1 MLYDVFIIYV
11 IRFVGLE
18 DRIMRWGLLLRVLV
32 TLVFALLGWELGRQ
46 IAGVETLG
54 SLTLTSA
61 RIIVPA
67 ILLSGLAG
75 LFSAPWL
82 TVRPAHALRSSLRQ
96 IPTVQLMAATVGLA
110 IGLTIAA
117 LLAYP
122 LSLLPNP
129 FGTIL
134 PFVGVI
140 VMGYLGVTMMV
151 LRHREILTFFRIQT
165 ESQDGRNL
173 PKLPLLD
180 KADSAPYSQMM
191 LLDTSVIIDG
201 RIADVAETGFLW
213 AILGVP
219 RFILN
224 ELQYIADSAE
234 MLRRNRGRR
243 GLEILDRLQQIGN
256 VEIVFLDQDPTG
268 AQQVDE
274 KLVFLGREMGAAIVT
289 NDYNLNRVAKLQGV
303 RVLNINELA
312 NAVKSVVLPGE
323 EMSIQVIQEG
333 KEINQG
339 VGYLDDGTM
348 VVVEQGRRFMGDRLS
363 VRATKVLQTN
373 AGRLIFAVP
382 EDASERR
389 RAYQSVK

>member
-1 MLYDVFIIYV
+1 
-11 IRFVGLE
+11 
-18 DRIMRWGLLLRVLV
+18 MRWALLLRGLV
-32 TLVFALLGWELGRQ
+32 TFVFVLLGWELGRQ
-46 IAGVETLG
+46 LTGVEALE
-54 SLTLTSA
+54 SLTLSSA
-61 RIIVPA
+61 RLIIP
-67 ILLSGLAG
+67 LSIVSGVIG
-75 LFSAPWL
+75 LFTAPWL
-82 TVRPAHALRSSLRQ
+82 TVKPANALRSSLRQ
-96 IPTVQLMAATVGLA
+96 IPTVQLMAATAGMA
-110 IGLTIAA
+110 IGLAIAA

-151 LRHREILTFFRIQT
+151 LRHREILNFFRFPNGS
-165 ESQDGRNL
+165 ENGRDL
-173 PKLPLLD
+173 PMLPLFAKGGRPQHSD
-180 KADSAPYSQMM
+180 TM

-213 AILGVP
+213 AILAVP

-234 MLRRNRGRR
+234 VLRRNRGRR
-243 GLEILDRLQQIGN
+243 GLEILDRLQKIEGVN
-256 VEIVFLDQDPTG
+256 IVFLDQDPAE

-274 KLVFLGREMGAAIVT
+274 KLVYLAREMSAAIVT

-323 EMSIQVIQEG
+323 EMTIQVIQEG
-333 KEINQG
+333 KEMNQG

-348 VVVEQGRRFMGDRLS
+348 VVVEQGRRHMGARLS
-363 VRATKVLQTN
+363 VRVTKVLQTN

-382 EDASERR
+382 EEVQERR
-389 RAYQSVK
+389 RTYESVR

>member
-1 MLYDVFIIYV
+1 
-11 IRFVGLE
+11 
-18 DRIMRWGLLLRVLV
+18 MRWALLLRVLV
-32 TLVFALLGWELGRQ
+32 TFVFVLLGWELGRQ
-46 IAGVETLG
+46 IAGVDALQ
-54 SLTLTSA
+54 SLTLSSA
-61 RIIVPA
+61 RLIIPIVL
-67 ILLSGLAG
+67 ISGVVG
-75 LFSAPWL
+75 LVGAPWL
-82 TVRPAHALRSSLRQ
+82 TVKPANALRSSLRQ
-96 IPTVQLMAATVGLA
+96 IPTVQLMAATAGLA
-110 IGLTIAA
+110 IGLAIAA

-122 LSLLPNP
+122 LSLLPKP

-151 LRHREILTFFRIQT
+151 LRHREVLNFFQFPYGG
-165 ESQDGRNL
+165 ESNPDL

-180 KADSAPYSQMM
+180 KSGRKQYSDMM

-213 AILGVP
+213 AILAVP

-234 MLRRNRGRR
+234 VLRRNRGRR
-243 GLEILDRLQQIGN
+243 GLEILDRLQQIDE
-256 VEIVFLDQDPTG
+256 VEIVFLDQDPAE

-274 KLVFLGREMGAAIVT
+274 KLVYLGREMSAAIVT

-323 EMSIQVIQEG
+323 EMMIHVIQEG
-333 KEINQG
+333 KEMNQG

-348 VVVEQGRRFMGDRLS
+348 VVVEQGRRHMGARIS
-363 VRATKVLQTN
+363 VRVTKVLQTN

-382 EDASERR
+382 EEVQERR
-389 RAYQSVK
+389 RAYESARQ

>member
-1 MLYDVFIIYV
+1 
-11 IRFVGLE
+11 
-18 DRIMRWGLLLRVLV
+18 MRWALLLRGLV
-32 TLVFALLGWELGRQ
+32 TFVFVLLGWELGRQ
-46 IAGVETLG
+46 LTGVEALE
-54 SLTLTSA
+54 SLTLSSA
-61 RIIVPA
+61 RLIVPLV
-67 ILLSGLAG
+67 IISGVVG
-75 LFSAPWL
+75 LVGAPWL
-82 TVRPAHALRSSLRQ
+82 TVKPAIALRSSLRQ
-96 IPTVQLMAATVGLA
+96 IPTVQLMAATAGMA
-110 IGLTIAA
+110 IGLAIAA

-151 LRHREILTFFRIQT
+151 LRHREILNFFRFPNVG
-165 ESQDGRNL
+165 EEGRDL
-173 PKLPLLD
+173 PKLPLFA
-180 KADSAPYSQMM
+180 KGGRPQYADTM

-213 AILGVP
+213 AVLAVP

-234 MLRRNRGRR
+234 VLRRNRGRR
-243 GLEILDRLQQIGN
+243 GLEILDRLQKIEG
-256 VEIVFLDQDPTG
+256 VSIVFLDQDPAE

-274 KLVFLGREMGAAIVT
+274 KLVFLAREMSAAIVT

-323 EMSIQVIQEG
+323 EMTIHVIQEG
-333 KEINQG
+333 KEMNQG

-348 VVVEQGRRFMGDRLS
+348 VVVEQGRRHMGDRLS
-363 VRATKVLQTN
+363 VRVTKVLQTN
-373 AGRLIFAVP
+373 AGRLIFAIP
-382 EDASERR
+382 EDVQERR
-389 RAYQSVK
+389 RAYESVR

>member
-1 MLYDVFIIYV
+1 
-11 IRFVGLE
+11 
-18 DRIMRWGLLLRVLV
+18 MRWALILRSLV
-32 TLVFALLGWELGRQ
+32 TFVFVLLGWELGRQ
-46 IAGVETLG
+46 FTGVEALE
-54 SLTLTSA
+54 SLTLSSA
-61 RIIVPA
+61 RLIIP
-67 ILLSGLAG
+67 LSIVSGVVG
-75 LFSAPWL
+75 LFASPWL
-82 TVRPAHALRSSLRQ
+82 TVKPANALRTSLRQ
-96 IPTVQLMAATVGLA
+96 IPTVQLMAATAGMA
-110 IGLTIAA
+110 IGLAIAA

-151 LRHREILTFFRIQT
+151 LRHREILNFFGFPN
-165 ESQDGRNL
+165 ESEDTRDL
-173 PKLPLLD
+173 PKLPLFAKGGRPQHSD
-180 KADSAPYSQMM
+180 TM

-213 AILGVP
+213 AILAVP

-234 MLRRNRGRR
+234 VLRRNRGRR
-243 GLEILDRLQQIGN
+243 GLEILDRLQKIEGMS
-256 VEIVFLDQDPTG
+256 IVFLDQDPAE

-274 KLVFLGREMGAAIVT
+274 KLVFLAREMSAAIVT

-323 EMSIQVIQEG
+323 EMTIQVIQEG
-333 KEINQG
+333 KEMNQG

-348 VVVEQGRRFMGDRLS
+348 VVVEQGRRHMGSRLS
-363 VRATKVLQTN
+363 VRVTKVLQTN

-382 EDASERR
+382 EEVQERR
-389 RAYQSVK
+389 RAYESVR

>member
-1 MLYDVFIIYV
+1 
-11 IRFVGLE
+11 
-18 DRIMRWGLLLRVLV
+18 MRWALLLRVLV
-32 TLVFALLGWELGRQ
+32 TFVFVLLGWELGRQ
-46 IAGVETLG
+46 IAGVDALK

-61 RIIVPA
+61 RLIVPIVIA
-67 ILLSGLAG
+67 SGVVG
-75 LFSAPWL
+75 LVGAPWL
-82 TVRPAHALRSSLRQ
+82 TVKPANALRSSLRQ
-96 IPTVQLMAATVGLA
+96 IPTVQLMAATAGLA
-110 IGLTIAA
+110 IGLAIAA

-151 LRHREILTFFRIQT
+151 LRHREILNFFQFPDGD
-165 ESQDGRNL
+165 ENKQDL
-173 PKLPLLD
+173 PKLPLFD
-180 KADSAPYSQMM
+180 KAGRKQYSEMM

-213 AILGVP
+213 AILAVP

-234 MLRRNRGRR
+234 VLRRNRGRR
-243 GLEILDRLQQIGN
+243 GLEILDRLQQIDE
-256 VEIVFLDQDPTG
+256 VDIVFLDQDPAE

-274 KLVFLGREMGAAIVT
+274 KLVYLGREMSAAIVT

-303 RVLNINELA
+303 QVLNINELA

-323 EMSIQVIQEG
+323 EMTIHVIQEG
-333 KEINQG
+333 KEMNQG

-348 VVVEQGRRFMGDRLS
+348 VVVEQGRRHMGARLS
-363 VRATKVLQTN
+363 VRVTKVLQTN

-382 EDASERR
+382 EDVNERQ
-389 RAYQSVK
+389 RAFDSVRQ

>member
-1 MLYDVFIIYV
+1 
-11 IRFVGLE
+11 
-18 DRIMRWGLLLRVLV
+18 MRWALLLRVLV
-32 TLVFALLGWELGRQ
+32 TFVFVLLGWELGRQ
-46 IAGVETLG
+46 IAGVDALQ
-54 SLTLTSA
+54 SLTLSSA
-61 RIIVPA
+61 RLIIPIV
-67 ILLSGLAG
+67 LVSGVVG
-75 LFSAPWL
+75 LVGAPWL
-82 TVRPAHALRSSLRQ
+82 TVRPANALRSSLRQ

-110 IGLTIAA
+110 IGLAIAA

-122 LSLLPNP
+122 LSLLPKP

-151 LRHREILTFFRIQT
+151 LRHREVLNFFQFPYGG
-165 ESQDGRNL
+165 ESNPDL

-180 KADSAPYSQMM
+180 KSGRRQYSDMM

-213 AILGVP
+213 AILAVP

-234 MLRRNRGRR
+234 VLRRNRGRR
-243 GLEILDRLQQIGN
+243 GLEILDRLQQIDE
-256 VEIVFLDQDPTG
+256 VDIVFLDQDPAE

-274 KLVFLGREMGAAIVT
+274 KLVYLGREMSAAIVT

-323 EMSIQVIQEG
+323 EMMIHVIQEG
-333 KEINQG
+333 KEMNQG

-348 VVVEQGRRFMGDRLS
+348 VVVEQGRRHMGARIS
-363 VRATKVLQTN
+363 VRVTKVLQTN

-382 EDASERR
+382 EEVQERR
-389 RAYQSVK
+389 RAYESARQ

>member
-1 MLYDVFIIYV
+1 
-11 IRFVGLE
+11 
-18 DRIMRWGLLLRVLV
+18 MRWALLLRVLV
-32 TLVFALLGWELGRQ
+32 TFVFVLLGWELGRQ
-46 IAGVETLG
+46 IAGVDALK

-61 RIIVPA
+61 RLIVPIVVA
-67 ILLSGLAG
+67 SGVIG
-75 LFSAPWL
+75 LVGAPWL
-82 TVRPAHALRSSLRQ
+82 TIKPANALRSSLRQ
-96 IPTVQLMAATVGLA
+96 IPTVQLMAATAGLA
-110 IGLTIAA
+110 IGLAIAA

-151 LRHREILTFFRIQT
+151 LRHREILNFFQFPDGD
-165 ESQDGRNL
+165 ENKQDL
-173 PKLPLLD
+173 PKLPLFD
-180 KADSAPYSQMM
+180 KAGRKQYSEMM

-213 AILGVP
+213 AILAVP

-234 MLRRNRGRR
+234 VLRRNRGRR
-243 GLEILDRLQQIGN
+243 GLEILDRLQQIDE
-256 VEIVFLDQDPTG
+256 VDIVFLDQDPAE

-274 KLVFLGREMGAAIVT
+274 KLVYLGREMSAAIVT

-323 EMSIQVIQEG
+323 EMTIHVIQEG
-333 KEINQG
+333 KEMNQG

-348 VVVEQGRRFMGDRLS
+348 VVVEQGRRHMGARLS
-363 VRATKVLQTN
+363 VRVTKVLQTN

-382 EDASERR
+382 EDVHERQ
-389 RAYQSVK
+389 RAFDSVRQ

>member
-1 MLYDVFIIYV
+1 
-11 IRFVGLE
+11 
-18 DRIMRWGLLLRVLV
+18 MRWGLLLRVLV
-32 TLVFALLGWELGRQ
+32 TLTFALLGWELGRQ
-46 IAGVETLG
+46 IAGVDTLKN
-54 SLTLTSA
+54 LTLSSA
-61 RIIVPA
+61 RIIVPT
-67 ILLSGLAG
+67 ILGCGLLG
-75 LFSAPWL
+75 LISAPWL

-110 IGLTIAA
+110 AGLTIAA

-129 FGTIL
+129 FGTVL

-151 LRHREILTFFRIQT
+151 MRHREILSFFRIQT
-165 ESQDGRNL
+165 DNQDRRDL

-180 KADSAPYSQMM
+180 KGNAAPYAQMM

-219 RFILN
+219 RFILS
-224 ELQYIADSAE
+224 ELQNIADSAE
-234 MLRRNRGRR
+234 VLRRNRGRR
-243 GLEILDRLQQIGN
+243 GLEILDRMQQIKD
-256 VEIVFLDQDPTG
+256 VDIVFLDQDPSA

-274 KLVFLGREMGAAIVT
+274 KLVYLGREMGAAIVT

-323 EMSIQVIQEG
+323 DMSIHVIQEG
-333 KEINQG
+333 KEANQG

-348 VVVEQGRRFMGDRLS
+348 VVVEQGRRFLGAHVS
-363 VRATKVLQTN
+363 VRVTKVLQTN
-373 AGRLIFAVP
+373 AGRLIFAIP
-382 EDASERR
+382 EEAQQQR
-389 RAYQSVK
+389 RAYESVR

>member
-1 MLYDVFIIYV
+1 
-11 IRFVGLE
+11 
-18 DRIMRWGLLLRVLV
+18 MRWALLIRGLV
-32 TLVFALLGWELGRQ
+32 TLVFLVLGWELGSQ
-46 IAGVETLG
+46 ITGVESLEG
-54 SLTLTSA
+54 LTLSSA

-67 ILLSGLAG
+67 LLAG
-75 LFSAPWL
+75 GLIGFVSAPWL
-82 TVRPAHALRSSLRQ
+82 TVRPANALRSSLRQ
-96 IPTVQLMAATVGLA
+96 IPTVQLIAATAGLA

-129 FGTIL
+129 FGTVL
-134 PFVGVI
+134 PFGGVI

-151 LRHREILTFFRIQT
+151 MRHREILSFFQIQVGGQ
-165 ESQDGRNL
+165 SRPDL
-173 PKLPLLD
+173 PKLPLL
-180 KADSAPYSQMM
+180 KEGKQGAYSEMM

-201 RIADVAETGFLW
+201 RVADVAETGFLW
-213 AILGVP
+213 AVLGVP

-234 MLRRNRGRR
+234 LLRRNRGRR
-243 GLEILDRLQQIGN
+243 GLEILDRLQQIDG
-256 VEIVFLDQDPTG
+256 VEILFLDQDPAE

-274 KLVFLGREMGAAIVT
+274 KLVFLAREMAAAIVT

-323 EMSIQVIQEG
+323 EMYIQVIQEG
-333 KEINQG
+333 KEANQG

-348 VVVEQGRRFMGDRLS
+348 VVVEQGRRYMDERLL
-363 VRATKVLQTN
+363 VRVTKVLQTN

-382 EDASERR
+382 EEVRERR
-389 RAYQSVK
+389 RAYESVR

>member
-1 MLYDVFIIYV
+1 
-11 IRFVGLE
+11 
-18 DRIMRWGLLLRVLV
+18 MRWALLLRVLV
-32 TLVFALLGWELGRQ
+32 TFVFVLLGWELGRQ
-46 IAGVETLG
+46 IAGVDALQ
-54 SLTLTSA
+54 SLTLSSA
-61 RIIVPA
+61 RLIIPIVL
-67 ILLSGLAG
+67 ISGVVG
-75 LFSAPWL
+75 LVGAPWL
-82 TVRPAHALRSSLRQ
+82 TVKPANALRSSLRQ
-96 IPTVQLMAATVGLA
+96 IPTVQLMAATVGLG
-110 IGLTIAA
+110 IGLAIAA

-122 LSLLPNP
+122 LSLLPKP

-151 LRHREILTFFRIQT
+151 LRHREVLNFFQFPYGG
-165 ESQDGRNL
+165 ESNPDL

-180 KADSAPYSQMM
+180 KSGRRQYSDMM

-213 AILGVP
+213 AILAVP

-234 MLRRNRGRR
+234 VLRRNRGRR
-243 GLEILDRLQQIGN
+243 GLEILDRLQQIDE
-256 VEIVFLDQDPTG
+256 VEIVFLDQDPAE

-274 KLVFLGREMGAAIVT
+274 KLVYLGREMSAAIVT

-323 EMSIQVIQEG
+323 EMMIHVIQEG
-333 KEINQG
+333 KEMNQG

-348 VVVEQGRRFMGDRLS
+348 VVVEQGRRHMGARIS
-363 VRATKVLQTN
+363 VRVTKVLQTN

-382 EDASERR
+382 EEVQERR
-389 RAYQSVK
+389 RAYESARQ

>member
-1 MLYDVFIIYV
+1 
-11 IRFVGLE
+11 
-18 DRIMRWGLLLRVLV
+18 MRWGLLLRVLV
-32 TLVFALLGWELGRQ
+32 TLIFALLGWELGRL
-46 IAGVETLG
+46 IAGVDTLE
-54 SLTLTSA
+54 SFTLLSA

-67 ILLSGLAG
+67 IVVSGLIG
-75 LFSAPWL
+75 LVAAPWL
-82 TVRPAHALRSSLRQ
+82 TVRPANALRSSLRQ

-110 IGLTIAA
+110 VGLTIAA

-129 FGTIL
+129 FGTVL

-151 LRHREILTFFRIQT
+151 LRHREILTFFRLQT
-165 ESQDGRNL
+165 ESQDRQDL

-180 KADSAPYSQMM
+180 KGKSDTFTQMM

-201 RIADVAETGFLW
+201 RIADVADTGFLW
-213 AILGVP
+213 AVLAVP

-234 MLRRNRGRR
+234 VLRRNRGRR
-243 GLEILDRLQQIGN
+243 GLEVLDRLQQIEN
-256 VEIVFLDQDPTG
+256 VEIEFLDQDPAE

-274 KLVFLGREMGAAIVT
+274 KLVYLGREMGAAIVT

-323 EMSIQVIQEG
+323 EMSIHVIQEG
-333 KEINQG
+333 KEANQG

-348 VVVEQGRRFMGDRLS
+348 VVVEQGRKSLGAQIS
-363 VRATKVLQTN
+363 VRVTKVLQTN

-382 EDASERR
+382 EEVQERR
-389 RAYQSVK
+389 RAFESVR

>member
-1 MLYDVFIIYV
+1 
-11 IRFVGLE
+11 
-18 DRIMRWGLLLRVLV
+18 MRWALLLRVLV
-32 TLVFALLGWELGRQ
+32 TFVFVLLGWELGRQ
-46 IAGVETLG
+46 IAGVDGLQSMTL
-54 SLTLTSA
+54 SSA
-61 RIIVPA
+61 RLIIPIVVA
-67 ILLSGLAG
+67 SGIVG
-75 LFSAPWL
+75 LVGAPWL
-82 TVRPAHALRSSLRQ
+82 TVKPANALRSSLRQ
-96 IPTVQLMAATVGLA
+96 IPTVQLMAATAGMA
-110 IGLTIAA
+110 IGLAIAA

-129 FGTIL
+129 FGTVL

-151 LRHREILTFFRIQT
+151 LRHREILNFFQFPNGG
-165 ESQDGRNL
+165 ESNPDL

-180 KADSAPYSQMM
+180 KSGRRQYSDMM

-213 AILGVP
+213 AILAVP

-234 MLRRNRGRR
+234 VLRRNRGRR
-243 GLEILDRLQQIGN
+243 GLEILDRLQQIDDI
-256 VEIVFLDQDPTG
+256 EIVFLDQDPSE

-274 KLVFLGREMGAAIVT
+274 KLVYLGREMSAAIVT

-323 EMSIQVIQEG
+323 EMMIHVIQEG
-333 KEINQG
+333 KEMNQG

-348 VVVEQGRRFMGDRLS
+348 VVVEQGRRHMGTRLS
-363 VRATKVLQTN
+363 VRVTKVLQTN

-382 EDASERR
+382 EEVQERR
-389 RAYQSVK
+389 RSYESVRQ

>member
-1 MLYDVFIIYV
+1 
-11 IRFVGLE
+11 
-18 DRIMRWGLLLRVLV
+18 MRWGLLLRVLV
-32 TLVFALLGWELGRQ
+32 TLIFALLGWELGRQ
-46 IAGVETLG
+46 IAGVDTLK
-54 SLTLTSA
+54 SLTLSSA
-61 RIIVPA
+61 RIIAPA
-67 ILLSGLAG
+67 IVVSGLIG
-75 LFSAPWL
+75 LIAAPWL

-110 IGLTIAA
+110 VGLTIAA

-129 FGTIL
+129 FGTVL

-151 LRHREILTFFRIQT
+151 MRHREILTFFRLQT
-165 ESQDGRNL
+165 ESQDQRDL

-180 KADSAPYSQMM
+180 KSRGEGFTQMM

-201 RIADVAETGFLW
+201 RIADVADTGFLW

-234 MLRRNRGRR
+234 VLRRNRGRR
-243 GLEILDRLQQIGN
+243 GLEVLDRLQQIAN
-256 VEIVFLDQDPTG
+256 VEIEFLDRDPAE

-274 KLVFLGREMGAAIVT
+274 KLVYLGREMGAAIVT

-323 EMSIQVIQEG
+323 EMSIHVIQEG
-333 KEINQG
+333 KEVNQG

-348 VVVEQGRRFMGDRLS
+348 VVVEQGRKSLGAQIS
-363 VRATKVLQTN
+363 VRVTKVLQTN

-382 EDASERR
+382 EEVQERR
-389 RAYQSVK
+389 RAFESVR

>member
-1 MLYDVFIIYV
+1 
-11 IRFVGLE
+11 
-18 DRIMRWGLLLRVLV
+18 MRWALLLRVLV
-32 TLVFALLGWELGRQ
+32 TFVFVLLGWELGRQ
-46 IAGVETLG
+46 IAGVDGLQ
-54 SLTLTSA
+54 SLTLSSA
-61 RIIVPA
+61 RLIIPIVVA
-67 ILLSGLAG
+67 SGIVG
-75 LFSAPWL
+75 LVGAPWL
-82 TVRPAHALRSSLRQ
+82 TVKPANALRSSLRQ
-96 IPTVQLMAATVGLA
+96 IPTVQLMAATAGLA
-110 IGLTIAA
+110 IGLAIAA

-122 LSLLPNP
+122 LSLLPIP
-129 FGTIL
+129 FGTVL

-151 LRHREILTFFRIQT
+151 LRHREILNFFQFPNGG
-165 ESQDGRNL
+165 ESNPDL

-180 KADSAPYSQMM
+180 KSGRRQYSDMM

-213 AILGVP
+213 AILAVP

-234 MLRRNRGRR
+234 VLRRNRGRR
-243 GLEILDRLQQIGN
+243 GLEILDRLQQIDD
-256 VEIVFLDQDPTG
+256 VEIVFLDQDPSE

-274 KLVFLGREMGAAIVT
+274 KLVYLGREMSAAIVT

-303 RVLNINELA
+303 QVLNINELA

-323 EMSIQVIQEG
+323 EMMIHVIQEG
-333 KEINQG
+333 KEMNQG

-348 VVVEQGRRFMGDRLS
+348 VVVEQGRRHMGTRLS
-363 VRATKVLQTN
+363 VRVTKVLQTN

-382 EDASERR
+382 EEVQERR
-389 RAYQSVK
+389 RSHESVRQ

>member
-1 MLYDVFIIYV
+1 
-11 IRFVGLE
+11 
-18 DRIMRWGLLLRVLV
+18 MRWALLLRVLV
-32 TLVFALLGWELGRQ
+32 TFVFVLLGWELGRQ
-46 IAGVETLG
+46 IAGVDALQ

-61 RIIVPA
+61 RLIIPIVL
-67 ILLSGLAG
+67 ISGVVG
-75 LFSAPWL
+75 LVGAPWL
-82 TVRPAHALRSSLRQ
+82 TVKPANALRSSLRQ

-110 IGLTIAA
+110 IGLAIAA

-122 LSLLPNP
+122 LSLLPKP

-151 LRHREILTFFRIQT
+151 LRHREVLNFFQFPNGG
-165 ESQDGRNL
+165 ESNPDL

-180 KADSAPYSQMM
+180 KSGRKQYSDMM

-213 AILGVP
+213 AILAVP

-234 MLRRNRGRR
+234 VLRRNRGRR
-243 GLEILDRLQQIGN
+243 GLEILDRLQQIDE
-256 VEIVFLDQDPTG
+256 VEIVFLDQDPAE

-274 KLVFLGREMGAAIVT
+274 KLVYLGREMSAAIVT

-323 EMSIQVIQEG
+323 EMMIHVIQEG
-333 KEINQG
+333 KEMNQG

-348 VVVEQGRRFMGDRLS
+348 VVVEQGRRHMGARIS
-363 VRATKVLQTN
+363 VRVTKVLQTN

-382 EDASERR
+382 EEVQERR
-389 RAYQSVK
+389 RAYESARQ

>member
-1 MLYDVFIIYV
+1 
-11 IRFVGLE
+11 
-18 DRIMRWGLLLRVLV
+18 MRWALLLRVLV
-32 TLVFALLGWELGRQ
+32 TFVFVLLGWELGRQ
-46 IAGVETLG
+46 IAGVDALK
-54 SLTLTSA
+54 SLTLSSA
-61 RIIVPA
+61 RLIVPIVVA
-67 ILLSGLAG
+67 SGVVG
-75 LFSAPWL
+75 LVGAPWL
-82 TVRPAHALRSSLRQ
+82 TIKPANALRSSLRQ
-96 IPTVQLMAATVGLA
+96 IPTVQLMAATAGLA
-110 IGLTIAA
+110 IGLAIAA

-151 LRHREILTFFRIQT
+151 LRHREILNFFQFPDGDENR
-165 ESQDGRNL
+165 QDL
-173 PKLPLLD
+173 PKLPLFD
-180 KADSAPYSQMM
+180 KAGRKQYSEMM

-213 AILGVP
+213 AILAVP

-234 MLRRNRGRR
+234 VLRRNRGRR
-243 GLEILDRLQQIGN
+243 GLEILDRLQQIDE
-256 VEIVFLDQDPTG
+256 VDIVFLDQDPAE

-274 KLVFLGREMGAAIVT
+274 KLVYLGREMSAAIVT

-323 EMSIQVIQEG
+323 EMTIHVIQEG
-333 KEINQG
+333 KEMNQG

-348 VVVEQGRRFMGDRLS
+348 VVVEQGRRHMGARLS
-363 VRATKVLQTN
+363 VRVTKVLQTN

-382 EDASERR
+382 EEVHERQK
-389 RAYQSVK
+389 AFDSVRQ

>member
-1 MLYDVFIIYV
+1 
-11 IRFVGLE
+11 
-18 DRIMRWGLLLRVLV
+18 MRWGLLLRVLV
-32 TLVFALLGWELGRQ
+32 TLIFVLLGWELSRQ
-46 IAGVETLG
+46 IAGVDTLT
-54 SLTLTSA
+54 SLTLSSA

-67 ILLSGLAG
+67 IVASGLVG
-75 LFSAPWL
+75 LIGAPWL

-122 LSLLPNP
+122 LSLLPVP

-151 LRHREILTFFRIQT
+151 LRHREILTFFRIQSVNQ
-165 ESQDGRNL
+165 SQRDL

-180 KADSAPYSQMM
+180 KDNRMPHSQMM

-234 MLRRNRGRR
+234 ALRRNRGRR
-243 GLEILDRLQQIGN
+243 GLEILDRLQQIED
-256 VEIVFLDQDPTG
+256 VEIVFLDQDPSG

-274 KLVFLGREMGAAIVT
+274 KLVYLGREMGAAIVT
-289 NDYNLNRVAKLQGV
+289 NDFNLNRVAKLQGV

-323 EMSIQVIQEG
+323 EMSVHVIQEG

-348 VVVEQGRRFMGDRLS
+348 VVVEQGRRFMGAQLP
-363 VRATKVLQTN
+363 VRVTKVLQTN

-382 EDASERR
+382 AEAQERR
-389 RAYQSVK
+389 RAYEELR

>member
-1 MLYDVFIIYV
+1 
-11 IRFVGLE
+11 
-18 DRIMRWGLLLRVLV
+18 MRWALLLRVLV
-32 TLVFALLGWELGRQ
+32 TFVFVLLGWELGRQ
-46 IAGVETLG
+46 IAGVDALK
-54 SLTLTSA
+54 SLTLSSA
-61 RIIVPA
+61 RLIVPIVIA
-67 ILLSGLAG
+67 SGVVG
-75 LFSAPWL
+75 LVGAPWL
-82 TVRPAHALRSSLRQ
+82 TVKPANALRSSLRQ
-96 IPTVQLMAATVGLA
+96 IPTVQLMAATAGLA
-110 IGLTIAA
+110 IGLAIAA

-151 LRHREILTFFRIQT
+151 LRHREILNFFQFPDGD
-165 ESQDGRNL
+165 ENKQDL
-173 PKLPLLD
+173 PKLPLFD
-180 KADSAPYSQMM
+180 KAGRKQYSEMM

-213 AILGVP
+213 AILAVP

-234 MLRRNRGRR
+234 VLRRNRGRR
-243 GLEILDRLQQIGN
+243 GLEILDRLQQIDE
-256 VEIVFLDQDPTG
+256 VDIVFLDQDPAE

-274 KLVFLGREMGAAIVT
+274 KLVYLGREMSAAIVT

-323 EMSIQVIQEG
+323 EMTIHVIQEG
-333 KEINQG
+333 KEMNQG

-348 VVVEQGRRFMGDRLS
+348 VVVEQGRRHMGARLS
-363 VRATKVLQTN
+363 VRVTKVLQTN

-382 EDASERR
+382 EEVHERQ
-389 RAYQSVK
+389 RAFDSVRQ

>member
-1 MLYDVFIIYV
+1 
-11 IRFVGLE
+11 
-18 DRIMRWGLLLRVLV
+18 MRWALLLRVLV
-32 TLVFALLGWELGRQ
+32 TFVFVLLGWELGRQ
-46 IAGVETLG
+46 IAGVDGLQSMTL
-54 SLTLTSA
+54 SSA
-61 RIIVPA
+61 RLIIPIVIA
-67 ILLSGLAG
+67 SGILGLVG
-75 LFSAPWL
+75 APWL
-82 TVRPAHALRSSLRQ
+82 TVKPANALRSSLRQ
-96 IPTVQLMAATVGLA
+96 IPTVQLMAATTGMA
-110 IGLTIAA
+110 IGLAIAA

-129 FGTIL
+129 FGTVL
-134 PFVGVI
+134 PFVCVI

-151 LRHREILTFFRIQT
+151 LRHREILNFFQFPNGG
-165 ESQDGRNL
+165 ESNPDL

-180 KADSAPYSQMM
+180 KSGRRQYSDMM

-213 AILGVP
+213 AILAVP

-234 MLRRNRGRR
+234 VLRRNRGRR
-243 GLEILDRLQQIGN
+243 GLEILDRLQQIDD
-256 VEIVFLDQDPTG
+256 VEIVFLDQDPTE

-274 KLVFLGREMGAAIVT
+274 KLVYLGREMSAAIVT

-323 EMSIQVIQEG
+323 EMMIHVIQEG
-333 KEINQG
+333 KEMNQG

-348 VVVEQGRRFMGDRLS
+348 VVVEQGRRHMGTRLS
-363 VRATKVLQTN
+363 VRVTKVLQTN

-382 EDASERR
+382 EEVQERR
-389 RAYQSVK
+389 RSHESVRQ

>member
-1 MLYDVFIIYV
+1 
-11 IRFVGLE
+11 
-18 DRIMRWGLLLRVLV
+18 MRWGLLLRVLV
-32 TLVFALLGWELGRQ
+32 TLIFALLGWELGRQ
-46 IAGVETLG
+46 IAGVDTLK
-54 SLTLTSA
+54 SFTLSSA

-67 ILLSGLAG
+67 IVVSGLIG
-75 LFSAPWL
+75 LVSAPWL
-82 TVRPAHALRSSLRQ
+82 TVRPANALRSSLRQ

-110 IGLTIAA
+110 VGLTIAA

-129 FGTIL
+129 FGTVL

-151 LRHREILTFFRIQT
+151 MRHREILTFFRLQT
-165 ESQDGRNL
+165 ESQDRPDL

-180 KADSAPYSQMM
+180 KDRGDGFAQMM

-213 AILGVP
+213 AILAVP

-234 MLRRNRGRR
+234 VLRRNRGRR
-243 GLEILDRLQQIGN
+243 GLEVLDRLQQIEN
-256 VEIVFLDQDPTG
+256 VVIEFLDQDPSE

-274 KLVFLGREMGAAIVT
+274 KLVYLGREMGAAIVT

-323 EMSIQVIQEG
+323 EMSIHVIQEG
-333 KEINQG
+333 KEANQG

-348 VVVEQGRRFMGDRLS
+348 VVVEQGRRSLGAQIS
-363 VRATKVLQTN
+363 VRVTKVLQTN

-382 EDASERR
+382 EEVQERR
-389 RAYQSVK
+389 RAFESVR

>member
-1 MLYDVFIIYV
+1 
-11 IRFVGLE
+11 
-18 DRIMRWGLLLRVLV
+18 MRWALLLRVLV
-32 TLVFALLGWELGRQ
+32 TFVFVLLGWELGRQ
-46 IAGVETLG
+46 IAGVDALK
-54 SLTLTSA
+54 SLTLSSA
-61 RIIVPA
+61 RLIVPIVIA
-67 ILLSGLAG
+67 SGVVG
-75 LFSAPWL
+75 LVGAPWL
-82 TVRPAHALRSSLRQ
+82 TVKPANALRSSLRQ
-96 IPTVQLMAATVGLA
+96 IPTVQLMAATAGMA
-110 IGLTIAA
+110 IGLAIAA

-151 LRHREILTFFRIQT
+151 LRHREILNFFQFPNGG
-165 ESQDGRNL
+165 ESNPDL

-180 KADSAPYSQMM
+180 KSGRRQYSDMM

-213 AILGVP
+213 AILAVP

-234 MLRRNRGRR
+234 VLRRNRGRR
-243 GLEILDRLQQIGN
+243 GLEILDRLQQIDE
-256 VEIVFLDQDPTG
+256 VEIVFLDQDPAE

-274 KLVFLGREMGAAIVT
+274 KLVYLGREMSAAIVT

-323 EMSIQVIQEG
+323 EMTIHVIQEG
-333 KEINQG
+333 KEMNQG

-348 VVVEQGRRFMGDRLS
+348 VVVEQGRRHMGARLS
-363 VRATKVLQTN
+363 VRVTKVLQTN

-382 EDASERR
+382 EEVHERQR
-389 RAYQSVK
+389 VFDSVRQ

>member
-1 MLYDVFIIYV
+1 
-11 IRFVGLE
+11 
-18 DRIMRWGLLLRVLV
+18 MRWGLLLRVLV
-32 TLVFALLGWELGRQ
+32 TLIFALLGWELGRQ
-46 IAGVETLG
+46 LAGVDTLK
-54 SLTLTSA
+54 SLTLSSA

-67 ILLSGLAG
+67 IVVSGLIG
-75 LFSAPWL
+75 LVAAPWL
-82 TVRPAHALRSSLRQ
+82 TFRPAHALRSSLRQ

-110 IGLTIAA
+110 VGLTIAA

-151 LRHREILTFFRIQT
+151 LRHREILTFFRLQN
-165 ESQDGRNL
+165 ESQNQRDL

-180 KADSAPYSQMM
+180 KGKGDGFTQTM

-201 RIADVAETGFLW
+201 RIADVADTGFLW
-213 AILGVP
+213 AVLAVP

-234 MLRRNRGRR
+234 VLRRNRGRR
-243 GLEILDRLQQIGN
+243 GLEVLDRLQQIEN
-256 VEIVFLDQDPTG
+256 VEIEFLDQDPVE
-268 AQQVDE
+268 AQHVDE
-274 KLVFLGREMGAAIVT
+274 KLVYLGREMGAAIVT

-323 EMSIQVIQEG
+323 EMSIHVIQEG
-333 KEINQG
+333 KEANQG

-348 VVVEQGRRFMGDRLS
+348 VVVEQGRRSLGAQIS
-363 VRATKVLQTN
+363 VRVTKVLQTN

-382 EDASERR
+382 EEVQERR
-389 RAYQSVK
+389 RAFESVR